1 MGALLPINTVIRKN
15 IATKDPPLGQ
25 TELRIG
31 WEGKKF
37 SVLVV
42 LVMSHKSSGA
52 REAEDTIMVAGPV
65 HAEVFCWDGKM
76 EYF

>member
-1 MGALLPINTVIRKN
+1 MPINTVIREN
-15 IATKDPPLGQ
+15 IATIDPPLGQ
-25 TELRIG
+25 NELIVIR
-31 WEGKKF
+31 EEESF

-42 LVMSHKSSGA
+42 LVMSHNSSRA